1 MKKDYTH
8 ISIILDRSGSMES
21 IRNDTIG
28 GFNAFLDAQKKEP
41 GDATLTLVQ
50 FDSQDPYEV
59 IYDFKAVKDIPE
71 LTRERYV
78 PRGGTPLLDAL
89 GRGINDLEQKISDL
103 PEDARPSKLVMAI
116 VTDGQENSSQ
126 EFRKE
131 QIAKM
136 IREHREKDNWQFV
149 FLSSDL
155 DSMADAHEYGIADDT
170 SRKFNKDKAGTEE
183 AWDSLTDSVK
193 IYRIGF
199 SNKLTFSHEDK
210 DKKRDDKPQ
219 DDKNKID

>member
-28 GFNAFLDAQKKEP
+28 GFNAFLEAQKKES
-41 GDATLTLVQ
+41 GEATLTLVQ
-50 FDSQDPYEV
+50 FDSQEPYEV

-89 GRGINDLEQKISDL
+89 GRGINDLEKKISDI
-103 PEDARPSKLVMAI
+103 PEDERPSKIVMVI
-116 VTDGQENSSQ
+116 VTDGQENSSL
-126 EFRKE
+126 EFKRE
-131 QIAKM
+131 QIVKM
-136 IREHREKDNWQFV
+136 IKEHKEKDNWQFV

-155 DSMADAHEYGIADDT
+155 DSMADAHAYGIDAD
-170 SRKFNKDKAGTEE
+170 SSKKFKKDETGTKEV
-183 AWDSLTDSVK
+183 WDSLTDSVK
-193 IYRIGF
+193 IYRVAV
-199 SNKLTFSHEDK
+199 SNKFTFLHEDK
-210 DKKRDDKPQ
+210 DNKSDDNPK
-219 DDKNKID
+219 DNKDKID